1 MVLLGNKYSMKKILF
16 TIIITIL
23 AFAQPVYG
31 SESNKHRKHIKH
43 AVYKVKKAKAKVK
56 KPRYIKTFA
65 NVLLVNLT
73 DNSIVNGNLDG
84 NKQSIASI
92 SKLMT
97 VYTVLKHNQN
107 LDEVITITRKP
118 INHTRLNKGMQL
130 TRGDLIK
137 LALVYSDNLAAL
149 TLAENGPYGYLDF
162 IDQMN
167 RNAKELG
174 MTDTVF
180 YEPTGLDAGNSSTLR
195 DIALM
200 TKAAS
205 NYQTFRDAAKIS
217 NLTVYA
223 TKGKKTVPIRVNST
237 STMFGKEGVITIKTG
252 FTNAAGF
259 CITMLVNS
267 ENKLYN
273 LVILG
278 ARSSTERKVIM
289 ERSLKAINLI

>member
-1 MVLLGNKYSMKKILF
+1 MKKILF
-16 TIIITIL
+16 TLIVTIL
-23 AFAQPVYG
+23 AFAQPVYAK
-31 SESNKHRKHIKH
+31 ESTKHSKHVKH
-43 AVYKVKKAKAKVK
+43 AVYKGKKAKAKVK

-107 LDEVITITRKP
+107 FDEVITVTHKP
-118 INHTRLNKGMQL
+118 INHTRLNRGMQL
-130 TRGDLIK
+130 TRGDLVK

-149 TLAENGPYGYLDF
+149 TLAQNGPYGYLDF

-205 NYQTFRDAAKIS
+205 NYQIFRDAAKLP

-223 TKGKKTVPIRVNST
+223 TKGKKTVPIKVRST

-278 ARSSTERKVIM
+278 ARSSNERKVIM
-289 ERSLKAINLI
+289 ERSLKSINLI